1 LDLKVEV
8 EVGYEVVEH
17 IVIDVLLFKIKFKKQ
32 KNNSRLTYK
41 GKLFIDVSMG
51 HLTSI
56 FLIFGVLVCC

>member
-41 GKLFIDVSMG
+41 GELFIDVSMG

-56 FLIFGVLVCC
+56 FLIFGVLACC

>member
-56 FLIFGVLVCC
+56 FLIFGVLACC